1 MEGFSASFVFIRRS
15 RRRSPSIG
23 YSRSA
28 RRGFTLVELVMVV
41 TIIGIIAAIAVPR
54 VSSASNNATRNALE
68 ATLSNVRNAID
79 TYYAEHNFFP
89 GYDPANGSPD
99 GDQFVKQLTMY
110 SDVQGHTNATPAGPY
125 LFGPYLRAPFPVS
138 PANQLR
144 TVAVKAAPASA
155 DPAAGS
161 VGWVAVLSTGDFG
174 VSATDAQFIRIG
186 IIDASKKLEV
196 SFAQ

>member
-15 RRRSPSIG
+15 RRQSPSVH
-23 YSRSA
+23 YSRTA
-28 RRGFTLVELVMVV
+28 RPGFTLVELVMVV

-68 ATLSNVRNAID
+68 ATLANVRKAID

-89 GYDPANGSPD
+89 GYDPANGSPN

-110 SDVQGHTNATPAGPY
+110 SDAQGHTNATPVAPY
-125 LFGPYLRAPFPVS
+125 LFGPYLRAPFPVN

-144 TVAVKAAPASA
+144 TVSVKAAPASA
-155 DPAAGS
+155 NPAAGS

-174 VSATDAQFIRIG
+174 VSATDAQLDRIG
-186 IIDASKKLEV
+186 IVEASRKLEV
-196 SFAQ
+196 SVAQ